1 MQKQLDQMKQRG
13 SLASQTMAAEEMQA
27 LEEELSA
34 ERQRVQSQELY
45 MMRLNDEKRDLE
57 DQRIVAAARRQEEEE
72 ACERLRE

>member
-1 MQKQLDQMKQRG
+1 
-13 SLASQTMAAEEMQA
+13 MAAEEMQA

>member
-1 MQKQLDQMKQRG
+1 
-13 SLASQTMAAEEMQA
+13 MAAEEMQA
-27 LEEELSA
+27 LEEELTA

-57 DQRIVAAARRQEEEE
+57 DQRIVAATRRQEEEE